1 MAHHRIIAKLRYTEI
16 EELSV
21 ENLNTETRQH
31 TGLFVDDSLFMRD
44 IFCAYLEKELNIA
57 FKGVSELVLDPS
69 EVGQC
74 KYDVLIFNITAGE
87 TPDRNLIRNVVEA
100 GLADKIMIIW
110 DATDASTILDIVDV
124 GVSGILSRDMPPQSM
139 VNAIRFVIAGEKF
152 VPAAVVARSVAKQIE
167 FFGSRS
173 QSRSKDVLRDVEV
186 GILKLVKLGKSN
198 KEIAHELCVS
208 ESSIKNNLISIY
220 RKLHVSNRL
229 QAVTAAE
236 SRGFLI

>member
-1 MAHHRIIAKLRYTEI
+1 MPPHIAAQRYNEL

-31 TGLFVDDSLFMRD
+31 TGLFVDESLFMRD
-44 IFCAYLEKELNIA
+44 IFCAYLEKELHIA
-57 FKGVSELVLDPS
+57 FKGVSELVLERS
-69 EVGQC
+69 EIAQH

-87 TPDRNLIRNVVEA
+87 TPDRVLLKNVVRS
-100 GLADKIMIIW
+100 GVADKIMIIW

-124 GVSGILSRDMPPQSM
+124 GVSGILSREMSPQSM
-139 VNAIRFVIAGEKF
+139 VNAIRFVLAGEKF
-152 VPAAVVARSVAKQIE
+152 VPAAVVARAVAKQIE

-173 QSRSKDVLRDVEV
+173 QSRSKDALRDVEV

-198 KEIAHELCVS
+198 KEIAYELRAS

-229 QAVTAAE
+229 RAVTAAE